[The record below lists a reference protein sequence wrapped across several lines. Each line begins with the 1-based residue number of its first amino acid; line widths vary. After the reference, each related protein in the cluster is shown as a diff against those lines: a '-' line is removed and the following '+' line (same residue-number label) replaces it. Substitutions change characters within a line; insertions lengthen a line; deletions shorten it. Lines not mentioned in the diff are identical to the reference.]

1 MPVNI
6 FDIPLAEKAAQKK
19 LPLWIDAV
27 ISVCIVVVYIYVF
40 LVYFPQYLSKNS
52 FAFWTELLLVP
63 LLFCGAVFFFS
74 ELYFG
79 IMRILR

>member
-40 LVYFPQYLSKNS
+40 FSLFPS
-52 FAFWTELLLVP
+52 
-63 LLFCGAVFFFS
+63 VF
-74 ELYFG
+74 
-79 IMRILR
+79 IKK